1 MCEGIQV
8 GAPKHLT
15 TTGQRDD
22 NTQHSPAGPISCR
35 VCLLLEEVRAC
46 RQAIALHLGKIHNL
60 DTRRLIDSN
69 RFEGNATKQSSQD

>member
-1 MCEGIQV
+1 
-8 GAPKHLT
+8 
-15 TTGQRDD
+15 
-22 NTQHSPAGPISCR
+22 
-35 VCLLLEEVRAC
+35 LLLEEVRAC